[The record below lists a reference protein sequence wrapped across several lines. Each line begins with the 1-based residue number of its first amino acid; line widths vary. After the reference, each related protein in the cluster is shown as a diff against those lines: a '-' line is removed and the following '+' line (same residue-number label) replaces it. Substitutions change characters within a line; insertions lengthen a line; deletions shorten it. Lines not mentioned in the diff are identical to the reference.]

1 MGTAAWGG
9 CGEGKCFRCNGLSWC
24 GCHLQCPSLLH
35 QTAVP
40 PKLLGVSI
48 IRLCGRT
55 AQPSA
60 TPASPPVSM
69 RGMINQALH
78 SASPKETSRWCAATQ
93 LREAQLN
100 LAWAWS
106 VSLPRIVGRSTF
118 AEMLQMPGVSVVLG
132 PVFLMVA
139 SQSQETQSAQTTLT
153 VSVETRLPPAFAA
166 DGQLCATRVLGSAI
180 LQKTAVS
187 WTNATTRSVV
197 AMAIFASTSVTVKVI
212 ALRMVTLAPSPRDT
226 LVLANNPFVRMRE
239 TLYQLTLSKY
249 LVHIK

>member
-35 QTAVP
+35 QTAAP

-69 RGMINQALH
+69 RGMINPALH
-78 SASPKETSRWCAATQ
+78 SASPKETSRWCVATQ
-93 LREAQLN
+93 PREAQLN
-100 LAWAWS
+100 LTWACS
-106 VSLPRIVGRSTF
+106 VSSLRIVGRSTF
-118 AEMLQMPGVSVVLG
+118 AEMLQMPGVSVVLH
-132 PVFLMVA
+132 P
-139 SQSQETQSAQTTLT
+139 
-153 VSVETRLPPAFAA
+153 ETRLPPAFAA

-180 LQKTAVS
+180 LQKTATS
-187 WTNATTRSVV
+187 WTNAKTRSVA
-197 AMAIFASTSVTVKVI
+197 AMAIFASTSATV
-212 ALRMVTLAPSPRDT
+212 
-226 LVLANNPFVRMRE
+226 
-239 TLYQLTLSKY
+239 
-249 LVHIK
+249 